1 MVRTPSF
8 FFEGGASTHAQQM
21 WLVLF
26 FCSCGVCHL
35 VSVLDVVVVP
45 DVGDDDAVSV
55 VVLVLSSW
63 VVLLVLVVV

>member
-1 MVRTPSF
+1 
-8 FFEGGASTHAQQM
+8 M